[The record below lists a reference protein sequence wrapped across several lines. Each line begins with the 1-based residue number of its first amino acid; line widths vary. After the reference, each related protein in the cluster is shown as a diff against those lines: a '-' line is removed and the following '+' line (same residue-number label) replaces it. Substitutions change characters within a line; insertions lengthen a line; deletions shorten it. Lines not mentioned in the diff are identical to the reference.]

1 MVDCSLVCMAPTEHL
16 KMMRL
21 LFLCLLL
28 LPAATAGSEEKEG
41 SADDDIDDEDLYGKT
56 GAGFPDVH
64 SKRAQGPTFV
74 DKTTGEE
81 EKSDQLTLIIIVVA
95 VAVVALSVAAIVTIM
110 LVRRRMHSRQ
120 QGVYSVPTEQDQK
133 GAV

>member
-1 MVDCSLVCMAPTEHL
+1 MVDCSLICIAPTEHL

-28 LPAATAGSEEKEG
+28 LLPAATALSEESEG
-41 SADDDIDDEDLYGKT
+41 SADDDMDDEDLYGK
-56 GAGFPDVH
+56 AGSPEVQSKH
-64 SKRAQGPTFV
+64 SRDSTVVG
-74 DKTTGEE
+74 KTTGEE

-95 VAVVALSVAAIVTIM
+95 VAVVALSVAAIVTIV
-110 LVRRRMHSRQ
+110 LIKRRIHSRQ